1 MYKVFYNNTF
11 FLIFIL
17 IGAARTFERY
27 SCIDL
32 HELSFITLFNN
43 RTAFIVSNFFNFQG
57 SLSNATLKKLISLK
71 SNKEDKVDAKEYL
84 LTNEDGKIR
93 NMEE

>member
-1 MYKVFYNNTF
+1 M
-11 FLIFIL
+11 
-17 IGAARTFERY
+17 
-27 SCIDL
+27 
-32 HELSFITLFNN
+32 FNN
-43 RTAFIVSNFFNFQG
+43 RTAFIVTSFFHFQG

-71 SNKEDKVDAKEYL
+71 SNKEDKVDANEYQ